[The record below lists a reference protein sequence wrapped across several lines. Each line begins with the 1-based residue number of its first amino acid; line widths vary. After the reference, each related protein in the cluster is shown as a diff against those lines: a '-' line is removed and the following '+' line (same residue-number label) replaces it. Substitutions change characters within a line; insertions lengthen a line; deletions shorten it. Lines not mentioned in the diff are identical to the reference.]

1 MTVRSALYVGSVM
14 HRRLHPRVHH
24 FRYRAFWFLLDLD
37 EVDALHAT
45 TRLFSHNRPNLFS
58 LYDTDH
64 GDGSATPLRSQVE
77 RQLREAGV
85 DLAVG
90 RIDLLCMPRTL
101 GYAFNPISIYFCHQ
115 ADGALVALVY
125 EVHNTFGE
133 RHSYVI
139 EARSESG
146 ILHQQCRKA
155 LYVSPFMDMNL
166 RYEFRVAAPD
176 QRIAVGISATTA
188 NGLVMRAVLGGTR
201 QPFSDRALIGVF
213 LRIPAITIKVIAAI
227 HFEAMRLW
235 LKGLRLRSRPAPPAR
250 MTTVVAESDIVL
262 D

>member
-1 MTVRSALYVGSVM
+1 MARSALYVGSVM
-14 HRRLHPRVHH
+14 HRRLHPQAHH

-37 EVDALHAT
+37 ELDGLSAT
-45 TRLFSHNRPNLFS
+45 TRLFSYNRPNLFS

-64 GDGSATPLRSQVE
+64 GDGSATPLRLQVE

-85 DLAVG
+85 DPALG

-101 GYAFNPISIYFCHQ
+101 GYAFNPISIYFCHR

-139 EARSESG
+139 GVRSRG
-146 ILHQQCRKA
+146 RTLHQQCRKA

-166 RYEFRVAAPD
+166 RYEFRVAVPD
-176 QRIAVGISATTA
+176 QRIAVGISASTP
-188 NGLVMRAVLGGTR
+188 NEPILSAVLRGTR
-201 QPFSDRALIGVF
+201 QPLNDRALIGVF
-213 LRIPAITIKVIAAI
+213 MRIPAITVKVIAAI
-227 HFEAMRLW
+227 HLEAMRLW
-235 LKGLRLRSRPAPPAR
+235 LKGLRPRRRPAPPSR